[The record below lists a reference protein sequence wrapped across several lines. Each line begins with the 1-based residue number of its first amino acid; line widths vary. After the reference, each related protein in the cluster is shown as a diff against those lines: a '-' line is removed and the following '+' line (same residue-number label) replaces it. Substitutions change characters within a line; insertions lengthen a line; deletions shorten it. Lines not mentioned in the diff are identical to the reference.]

1 MTRARGKVPLV
12 ERDPVSKGLT
22 HESAL
27 AWARFMYDEAYF
39 NDQMAA
45 VDYWGGL
52 VSQLQKQETAGLTGS
67 FHSRA
72 MEDAI
77 KRYSNE

>member
-1 MTRARGKVPLV
+1 MRARGKVPLV
-12 ERDPVSKGLT
+12 ERDPVNKGLT

-39 NDQMAA
+39 NEQMAA
-45 VDYWGGL
+45 VDYWGNL
-52 VSQLQKQETAGLTGS
+52 VSQLQKHETAGLRGG

-77 KRYSNE
+77 KRYTK